1 MTGKRAMIVLF
12 AVVLA
17 MGLAGCSA
25 GSGAQD
31 SPAATSGGSAT
42 TAAAPTIKVTSPKN
56 GDSLAPGDVLVAVET
71 TDLKF
76 VMPGNKN
83 VAGEGHVH
91 FSLDGKPEQMST
103 TPSYTFKDVAA
114 GSHTLR
120 AQLVQNNTE
129 PFDPPIFEEITFEVE

>member
-1 MTGKRAMIVLF
+1 MTGKRTLVVVV

-17 MGLAGCSA
+17 LGLAGCSA

-31 SPAATSGGSAT
+31 STAPASGESAAP
-42 TAAAPTIKVTSPKN
+42 AAAPTIKLT
-56 GDSLAPGDVLVAVET
+56 APRDGDVVPAGDVVVAVET
-71 TDLKF
+71 TNLKF

-103 TPSYTFKDVAA
+103 TPTYTFKDVAA

-129 PFDPPIFEEITFEVE
+129 PFDPPIFEEVTFEVE